1 MASWSQPACRLT
13 LDLIQTI
20 KMFKHVALI
29 LAVALNKGLKL
40 NVKKSM
46 ILMNILRGPRVYVVR
61 LLYCSKEMGFL
72 IQDPS

>member
-40 NVKKSM
+40 DGKKSM
-46 ILMNILRGPRVYVVR
+46 ILMNILRGPRVYVKIVILSTTIR
-61 LLYCSKEMGFL
+61 LALAL
-72 IQDPS
+72 V